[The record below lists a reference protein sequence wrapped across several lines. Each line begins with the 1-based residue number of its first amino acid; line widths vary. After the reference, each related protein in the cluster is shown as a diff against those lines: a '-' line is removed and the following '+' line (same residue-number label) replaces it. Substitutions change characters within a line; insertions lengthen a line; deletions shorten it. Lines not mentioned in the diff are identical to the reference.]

1 MPAARKT
8 LTLSMPADACRC
20 LQLAKP
26 SHCQC
31 LQLPA
36 DAYSSQDPHTANACR
51 CLQLPKVCMELHATT
66 PPPLRKT
73 CRLPHGTGDKTELE
87 RDWPVSFEFVLT
99 VMRFFE
105 NHLFPM
111 KCIATV
117 GFPASSWYPEIILT
131 APVCP
136 RSGGVSRNHLDGHPV

>member
-1 MPAARKT
+1 M
-8 LTLSMPADACRC
+8 
-20 LQLAKP
+20 QLHP
-26 SHCQC
+26 
-31 LQLPA
+31 
-36 DAYSSQDPHTANACR
+36 T
-51 CLQLPKVCMELHATT
+51 
-66 PPPLRKT
+66 PLRKT

-111 KCIATV
+111 KCIATM

-136 RSGGVSRNHLDGHPV
+136 RSGGVSRNHLDGASGPRHAMAAAAVGVA